1 MNGAP
6 TRYVLDT
13 SVFTQ
18 AARSYYSFAIA
29 PRFWDALTQHARTGA
44 VLSIDRVKG
53 EIDNGKDELKEWAN
67 NNFHYSFET
76 TNDDKVLTA
85 YQQVIQWA
93 MGQSQYTNSA
103 KAEFAREDNAD
114 AWVVAYAMAKSCL
127 VVTQEQP
134 APGAKAR
141 IMLPNVCQAFGIPFI
156 DTFEMMRK
164 LGIKL

>member
-6 TRYVLDT
+6 TRYALDT

-67 NNFHYSFET
+67 NHFHYSFET
-76 TNDDKVLTA
+76 TNDDEVLTA
-85 YQQVIQWA
+85 YQRVIRWA

-103 KAEFAREDNAD
+103 KAEFARKDNAD
-114 AWVVAYAMAKSCL
+114 AWVVAYAIAKGCV

-134 APGAKAR
+134 ARDAR
-141 IMLPNVCQAFGIPFI
+141 RKIPLPNVCQAFCIPFI